1 MKSIHRF
8 TTRIGMMFLVFVVAA
23 VTAHSK
29 PGGHRTAISECRAT
43 FQFAPTYAK
52 VVGAEPLQLYL
63 GTTGYASFDGVPI
76 YGPYDV
82 REALSSRAVSMQWEV
97 NNCFAGNRP
106 DLGLIR
112 AIGKTKPHADE
123 RSTTVFV
130 ADNDAHGL

>member
-82 REALSSRAVSMQWEV
+82 REALSSRAVSRSVPNGFSMTS
-97 NNCFAGNRP
+97 R
-106 DLGLIR
+106 
-112 AIGKTKPHADE
+112 TKPGCCWRWCSFAAP
-123 RSTTVFV
+123 SCAVIVLNSSGGV
-130 ADNDAHGL
+130 AR